1 MRVDGRRTMKVLPE
15 AEAAQTVAV
24 LDAGGIVVLPT
35 RRWYM
40 LCADSTNA
48 EACRRLFEG
57 KGRPSTKP
65 LALVMASDAAVAA
78 EFSFSSTARRLA
90 EGLWPGDLALLLP
103 WLKPESAQERG
114 WLGTQTAMVTRDPG
128 VLGKVAAM
136 TRNPPAVTVVSRSDG
151 QDAEERQPALSPAE
165 VRRFAECTSTPVD
178 MLVDG
183 GVCPLG
189 RGLTV
194 VDCSSTPRLV
204 REGAVHARAVSQV
217 LGGAE
222 CKVEVMPSAAP

>member
-1 MRVDGRRTMKVLPE
+1 MRVLAE
-15 AEAAQTVAV
+15 AEALQTVAA
-24 LDAGGIVVLPT
+24 LDAGKIVVLPT

-48 EACRRLFEG
+48 EACRMLFEG
-57 KGRPSTKP
+57 KGRPATKP

-78 EFSFSSTARRLA
+78 RFSFSGQARRLA

-103 WLKPESAQERG
+103 WLTPESAQDRG
-114 WLGTQTAMVTRDPG
+114 WLGTRTAMVTRDPG
-128 VLGKVAAM
+128 PLGEVAAW

-151 QDAEERQPALSPAE
+151 RDAVERQPALSPVE
-165 VRRFAECTSTPVD
+165 VRRFVERTAMPVEI
-178 MLVDG
+178 LVDG

-194 VDCSSTPRLV
+194 VDCSSAPRLV
-204 REGAVHARAVSQV
+204 REGAVHARAVSQALDV
-217 LGGAE
+217 PASE
-222 CKVEVMPSAAP
+222 F